1 MRHLSVVKSLSHL
14 SQEQK
19 HSEEVLLDAVGIA
32 LTRGTLTEFVG
43 DASTGR
49 TSLVLNLLAKLTADG
64 EVCAVVD
71 SSNSF
76 DPCSAALAGVELENM
91 LWVRCESDLEKAF
104 TAADLLVQAKGFGA
118 IWLNLDGLSKQKLR
132 MVPRTYWF
140 RYRTRIKETPTL
152 FIVTAEDPVAG
163 SASHQSFELERRDTV
178 WSGLGRYKLL
188 REFHLD
194 FHSRKHF
201 YGQPGSAR
209 IAFDYS
215 DV

>member
-1 MRHLSVVKSLSHL
+1 MRHLSLVKSLSHL
-14 SQEQK
+14 QEEQK
-19 HSEEVLLDAVGIA
+19 YTEEVVLDAVGIA
-32 LTRGTLTEFVG
+32 LTRGTLSEFTG
-43 DASTGR
+43 EASTGR
-49 TSLVLNLLAKLTADG
+49 TSLVLNLLARLTASG
-64 EVCAVVD
+64 EVCAVAD
-71 SSNSF
+71 SSDSF
-76 DPCSAALAGVELENM
+76 DPCSAAVAGVVLENL
-91 LWVRCESDLEKAF
+91 LWVRCNGDLERSF
-104 TAADLLVQAKGFGA
+104 MAADHLVQAKGFGCV
-118 IWLNLDGLSKQKLR
+118 WLNLDGLSKQKLR

-152 FIVTAEDPVAG
+152 FVVTAGEPVAG
-163 SASHQSFELERRDTV
+163 SASHQSFDLSRRDTV